1 MSLRLRPLAYR
12 VTRYSVALIG
22 TLFAVVIWVWVQY
35 LPGYLTSRLF
45 APMACGPARHALAL
59 ICGFSIVP
67 LGLFLLASVFGIP
80 MDKPVIFAGASALN
94 IGLLG
99 ILTPWTAPDIG
110 RRDIAQLS
118 GVALASAIFLLFGFR
133 AVDAGDVLTTIQHCL
148 YVIALHGIQSHPS
161 ESLPLFDAMTGDH
174 MHFLIHHDTTGLAG
188 LAQLL
193 YEQRIGNVPI
203 LAVPIAT
210 LGMAGW
216 FVVQVHATVA
226 TVYCIWLAAR
236 EVGAS
241 PKASALSAA
250 IFGWATNVMSAY
262 YVNENYF
269 ALTLAAFLLWTALS
283 THGRGLV
290 LLAGLAIGHAVGVR
304 HTAVLFLPG
313 VVIGALWQP
322 ISRAERGIRLILGAA
337 SSGLAVAPWLYINHL
352 MLGEILTHPKVQPDS
367 GGRVVANTILGK
379 TFAFKPLQWPFTS
392 EVVRTSW
399 NPFPTFIW
407 IPLLIIR
414 SFGQIASA
422 VALLGLKKTSRRT
435 AIVLSLFF
443 VPHTLALAMLEGLDW
458 EQITYVIA
466 GLAPIGVWLALGIDR
481 ISQVVQQ
488 STSRRWTLTAT
499 AALVLT
505 IVGGSFALRDVDF
518 PVDTRPM
525 LAERGVDE
533 PVAMP
538 EIKPPQGQT
547 KGTTSVAERL
557 TQLQPWPEI
566 PVWRTTWAQRLAPT
580 MASIVQS
587 ADVPTVNGKPVY
599 PTERAVVLSAYSK
612 KVARTYDFS
621 IAGGDSRPSNK
632 PVRTAVWLHT
642 MAFQFNAERLD
653 VHVERLSG
661 NYVVD
666 LVPVGTSQT
675 PRDFTFWL
683 NPWYPPIKSITVTLN
698 GAPYTDLR
706 VLPWG
711 GRTDEGEQMFIVTNY
726 PPEVLDIIDVP
737 YTVDPLGNPTGCG
750 IWIFLS
756 DVDGDKIETLSPGGA
771 TDMLWHGELE
781 GVLRLPNPIQA
792 DRLYLF
798 SEPNCS
804 DHIPQY
810 GDRWGKA
817 LPPFTGENGPLQI
830 KLDNIW

>member
-1 MSLRLRPLAYR
+1 
-12 VTRYSVALIG
+12 VVVIG
-22 TLFAVVIWVWVQY
+22 TLYAVAIWVWVQF
-35 LPGYLTSRLF
+35 LPGYLASRLF
-45 APMACGPARHALAL
+45 APKVKSAARIGLTL
-59 ICGFSIVP
+59 ICSFSIVP
-67 LGLFLLASVFGIP
+67 LSLFLLASVVGIP
-80 MDKPVIFAGASALN
+80 MDKPVIFAGTSALN
-94 IGLLG
+94 VALLG
-99 ILTPWTAPDIG
+99 ILRPWKTPDLSRHDLG
-110 RRDIAQLS
+110 RCGGIALLS
-118 GVALASAIFLLFGFR
+118 ALFLLFGFR

-236 EVGAS
+236 EVGCSLLAS
-241 PKASALSAA
+241 GLAAAL
-250 IFGWATNVMSAY
+250 FGWATNVMSAY

-283 THGRGLV
+283 KQGRGLV
-290 LLAGLAIGHAVGVR
+290 LLAGLALGHAVGVR

-313 VVIGALWQP
+313 VVVGALWQP
-322 ISRAERGIRLILGAA
+322 ISRAERSIRLVLGAA
-337 SSGLAVAPWLYINHL
+337 SSGFAVAPWLYINHL
-352 MLGEILTHPKVQPDS
+352 MLGEVFTHPKVQPDS
-367 GGRVVANTILGK
+367 GGRVVANSIFGN
-379 TFAFKPLQWPFTS
+379 TFAFKPLQWPFTKQL
-392 EVVRTSW
+392 VRTSW
-399 NPFPTFIW
+399 NPFPTFLW
-407 IPLLIIR
+407 LPLLIIR
-414 SFGQIASA
+414 SFGQVASA
-422 VALLGLKKTSRRT
+422 IALLGVPKAKKRATLIL
-435 AIVLSLFF
+435 ALFF
-443 VPHTLALAMLEGLDW
+443 GPHTLAIALLEGLDW
-458 EQITYVIA
+458 EQITYAIA
-466 GLAPIGVWLALGIDR
+466 GLAPIGVWLALGVDR
-481 ISQVVQQ
+481 ITDAFRSQASRVR
-488 STSRRWTLTAT
+488 TS
-499 AALVLT
+499 AALLAVTSIL
-505 IVGGSFALRDVDF
+505 IAGSYAVRDVDF

-538 EIKPPQGQT
+538 AVAPPQGQT
-547 KGTTSVAERL
+547 PGTKSVAKRL
-557 TQLQPWPEI
+557 TQLQLWPEL
-566 PVWRTTWAQRLAPT
+566 PVWRTAWARRLIPT
-580 MASIVQS
+580 FTSLIHS
-587 ADVPTVNGKPVY
+587 TEVPTADGRPVY

-612 KVARTYDFS
+612 KVARSYEFS
-621 IAGGDSRPSNK
+621 IAGGEPRPPGK

-653 VHVERLSG
+653 VNVERLSG

-666 LVPVGTSQT
+666 LVPKGTSDS

-698 GAPYTDLR
+698 GSPFRDLR
-706 VLPWG
+706 ILPWG
-711 GRTDEGEQMFIVTNY
+711 GRIDEGEQMFIVTNY
-726 PPEVLDIIDVP
+726 PAEILDVIDVP
-737 YTVDPLGNPTGCG
+737 FVVNPQENPTGCG
-750 IWIFLS
+750 IWIFLA
-756 DVDGDKIETLSPGGA
+756 DVDGDRIETLSPGGA
-771 TDMLWHGELE
+771 TDMLWHGELR

-792 DRLYLF
+792 DTLYLF

-817 LPPFTGENGPLQI
+817 SPPFTGADGPLEI
-830 KLDNIW
+830 NLDNIW